1 MSSMKP
7 VKELAVL
14 ETNKGDIEIEF
25 NREKAPVTVENFIK
39 YVKEG
44 FFDGTAFHRIIPRF
58 MIQGGGFIP
67 DGSQKRTRQPIRLEA
82 KNGLK
87 NKVGTIAMAR
97 TTDPDSAT
105 SHFFINLV
113 DNDFLNSSTGNQGYA
128 VFGEVTS
135 GMDVVKAIAMI
146 KTTSRGLYSDW
157 PKEDIVIKRAYMK

>member
-25 NREKAPVTVENFIK
+25 NREKAPVTVENFVK
-39 YVKEG
+39 YLKEG
-44 FFDGTAFHRIIPRF
+44 FFDVTIFHRIIPRF

-97 TTDPDSAT
+97 TTEPDSAT
-105 SHFFINLV
+105 SQFFINLV

-157 PKEDIVIKRAYMK
+157 PEEDVVIKHAYMK